1 MKTETCLVYFSN
13 PFSILGDQILRCND
27 MSFEGPLNF
36 NIAVAQMRGKQC
48 LDLIVRRGAGLD
60 LVLESEGNEDENPT
74 NGCLEVEQR
83 KRLEDEKK
91 LLQSQV
97 QLERRKLE
105 AEQERLRLEAM
116 KLEAEKLQLQKEK
129 QELILQ
135 QKSQTQDHF
144 LGTSSVAS
152 AASEAVSSASSENG
166 GGLASAIQL
175 ELQRRKQ
182 NKPKPIIKPSA
193 AAELKRRQNLLNQND
208 THDQLMA
215 EFRKVHR
222 KLFTSSND
230 ETEGEEVEAVEAE
243 NVQDQEQQK
252 IYCNR

>member
-1 MKTETCLVYFSN
+1 MYVEKWFIIDYANALYNFEWKHSSKNSCFS
-13 PFSILGDQILRCND
+13 GDQILRCND

-36 NIAVAQMRGKQC
+36 NIAVAQMRGKRC

-60 LVLESEGNEDENPT
+60 LVLESEDEPPS

-116 KLEAEKLQLQKEK
+116 KLEQEKLQLEKEK
-129 QELILQ
+129 QELIGLQ
-135 QKSQTQDHF
+135 QKHHSSTQD
-144 LGTSSVAS
+144 LVAS
-152 AASEAVSSASSENG
+152 TTASEVSEAENG

-175 ELQRRKQ
+175 ELQRRQ
-182 NKPKPIIKPSA
+182 NKPKPIIKPS
-193 AAELKRRQNLLNQND
+193 QNSGDIN
-208 THDQLMA
+208 
-215 EFRKVHR
+215 
-222 KLFTSSND
+222 
-230 ETEGEEVEAVEAE
+230 
-243 NVQDQEQQK
+243 
-252 IYCNR
+252 Y

>member
-1 MKTETCLVYFSN
+1 
-13 PFSILGDQILRCND
+13 

-36 NIAVAQMRGKQC
+36 NIAVAQMRGKRC

-60 LVLESEGNEDENPT
+60 LVLESEGDENNPT
-74 NGCLEVEQR
+74 NLEVEQR

-135 QKSQTQDHF
+135 QKSSSSN
-144 LGTSSVAS
+144 LVTSSS
-152 AASEAVSSASSENG
+152 AASTASEATEASTENG

-175 ELQRRKQ
+175 ELQRRKASTQ
-182 NKPKPIIKPSA
+182 NKPKPIIKPSSV
-193 AAELKRRQNLLNQND
+193 AELQKRRQNLLNQND

-222 KLFTSSND
+222 KLFTSSNE
-230 ETEGEEVEAVEAE
+230 ETEEEEVEAAAVEAE
-243 NVQDQEQQK
+243 NVQEQEQQK
-252 IYCNR
+252 LYCNR